1 MALMTTSEASASM
14 PGYGRRR
21 KAMEGDGRRWKAMEG
36 DGEYVHER
44 SSGNAEKIRCE
55 ILSMGRAIARRRSA
69 DGRDCMPAE
78 GLSTKEERRRST
90 DGIDARPG

>member
-1 MALMTTSEASASM
+1 ME
-14 PGYGRRR
+14 GVGRRR
-21 KAMEGDGRRWKAMEG
+21 KAMEG